1 MKKLIV
7 ELLTFI
13 MALTSF
19 GQNASING
27 KITDTITGLPLPG
40 ASIHLSGRKGAA
52 VTSSEGLYSMENIP
66 EGNYTIK
73 VTQQGYETSTQKI
86 HISGSTQKNFRLTS
100 SFLTK
105 KDRSSDVLL
114 QTTLGDIVVRLSDST
129 PLHRDNF
136 LKLVKTGYYD
146 SVLFHRVIQNFM
158 IQAGDPNSKQAAP
171 GQPLGAGG
179 PGYRVPAEFRTTLF
193 HKKGVIAA
201 ARDNN
206 PEKASSGSQF
216 YIVQGKIFTDAGL
229 DSVETFRLNG
239 RKIPPEQRELY
250 KTIGGTP
257 HLDQTY
263 TVFGEVISGM
273 DVVEKIAAV
282 QTSKGVDHDRP
293 VEDVR
298 ILKAMLIDRVSKQ

>member
-1 MKKLIV
+1 MKKLIFGV
-7 ELLTFI
+7 LIFLMEY
-13 MALTSF
+13 TSF
-19 GQNASING
+19 GQNNSLSG

-40 ASIHLSGRKGAA
+40 ASVHLSGRKAESVA
-52 VTSSEGLYSMENIP
+52 SNEGSYSIENIP
-66 EGNYTIK
+66 EGTYTVK
-73 VTQQGYETSTQKI
+73 VSYQGYESFNEKI
-86 HISGSTQKNFRLTS
+86 HISGPVQRNFHLSS

-105 KDRSSDVLL
+105 KDRNSDVLL
-114 QTTLGDIVVRLSDST
+114 QTTYGDIVLRLSDST

-158 IQAGDPNSKQAAP
+158 IQSGDPNSKHATP
-171 GQPLGAGG
+171 GQPLGGGG
-179 PGYRVPAEFRTTLF
+179 PGYRVPAEFRTSLF
-193 HKKGVIAA
+193 HKRGAIAA

-239 RKIPPEQRELY
+239 RKIPSEQREVY

-273 DVVEKIAAV
+273 EVVDKISAA
-282 QTSKGVDHDRP
+282 QTSKGADRDRP
-293 VEDVR
+293 IEDVR
-298 ILKAMLIDRVSKQ
+298 IIKANLIEREK